1 MVDDHH
7 VAVPVAYEAALAA
20 LRASGRL
27 SAVDS
32 AGKHAFSFL
41 LRPAATVTPATVRVL
56 IGSRYDDAGWLREKA
71 RASLSR
77 CANSWGKLT
86 VRASNA
92 KPFTGCL
99 TSFCCHWAEPPGEFA
114 RIDRGFFDVVERAN
128 LRSVQL
134 SPDLYEEAKKGEGT
148 LQRICNCGALSEAQM
163 SVLRARVAKRKS
175 KSKPKPVEADWEAGT
190 DVVQA
195 EEPDGPAK
203 PEPNSTDPARPAQ
216 EREAKAEQH
225 RQWVKLMRLRKL
237 FPDDYEGIPEP
248 PEPPKP

>member
-7 VAVPVAYEAALAA
+7 VTIPVAYEAALAH

-56 IGSRYDDAGWLREKA
+56 IGSRYDDAGWLREG
-71 RASLSR
+71 AS
-77 CANSWGKLT
+77 KLEPL
-86 VRASNA
+86 RKFMGQADRE
-92 KPFTGCL
+92 
-99 TSFCCHWAEPPGEFA
+99 SFERQAVYRLFDEFLLPGRSSGEFA
-114 RIDRGFFDVVERAN
+114 LIDRGFFDVENVRTFAASVE
-128 LRSVQL
+128 SE
-134 SPDLYEEAKKGEGT
+134 LYEEAKKGEGT

-163 SVLRARVAKRKS
+163 SVLRARIAKR
-175 KSKPKPVEADWEAGT
+175 KSKPKPVEADWEAEQT
-190 DVVQA
+190 RQA

-203 PEPNSTDPARPAQ
+203 PKPKPNSADPARLAQ
-216 EREAKAEQH
+216 EREARAEQH
-225 RQWVKLMRLRKL
+225 RQWVKIMRLREL
-237 FPDDYEGIPEP
+237 FPDDYDGIPAP